1 MDKIKI
7 GVSGVGGRMGRLIAE
22 DVLKDKGLELVC
34 AIEERGHKW
43 LGKKAGDVIGFRDQG
58 PVITDNPQAIS
69 LCRVFIEFTA
79 PRATEEHLVICA
91 DKGVGMVIGT
101 TGLEKKIED
110 EIKKAASKIPIV
122 YSPNMSTGVNLLF
135 HLTEEAAKVIGNNFD
150 VEIVETHHCHKKDT
164 PSGTAKKL
172 SQIIG
177 TARANPLPA
186 HAVHS
191 LRIGEVVGEHTV
203 VFAGPGERLELI
215 HRAESRTTFSRGAI
229 TAARF
234 VAAASPGLYTMK
246 EVLCL

>member
-1 MDKIKI
+1 
-7 GVSGVGGRMGRLIAE
+7 MGRLIAE
-22 DVLKDKGLELVC
+22 EVLKDKGLELVC
-34 AIEERGHKW
+34 AIEQKGHKW
-43 LGKKAGDVIGFRDQG
+43 LGKKVGDIIGLMGQG
-58 PVITDNPQAIS
+58 PVTTDNSEAIS
-69 LCRVFIEFTA
+69 LCRVFIEFTT
-79 PRATEEHLVICA
+79 PEATEAHLVICA

-110 EIKKAASKIPIV
+110 EIKKAGSKIPIV
-122 YSPNMSTGVNLLF
+122 YSPNMSTGINLLF
-135 HLTEEAAKVIGNNFD
+135 HLTEEAAKVLGNNFD
-150 VEIVETHHCHKKDT
+150 AEIVETHHCHKKDA

-177 TARANPLPA
+177 AARGNPLPA

-215 HRAESRTTFSRGAI
+215 HRAESRMAFSRGAI

-234 VAAASPGLYTMK
+234 VASAPPGLYTMR